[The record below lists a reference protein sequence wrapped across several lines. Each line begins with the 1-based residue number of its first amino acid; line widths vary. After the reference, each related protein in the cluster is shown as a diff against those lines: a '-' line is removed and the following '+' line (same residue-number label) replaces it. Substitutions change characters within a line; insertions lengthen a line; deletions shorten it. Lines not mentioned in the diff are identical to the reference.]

1 MRLPARSPQ
10 ISHQDYDAELREWG
24 FSRQGGVLVAFGRV
38 HNDSRQRWPDGYA
51 ISTSAVTGGGRKQGA
66 VISTRNTRYLLSGPQ
81 GDLAAML
88 VLARDMLANG
98 ERREEV
104 AKDERLFDLLPA
116 AWGMDDQTF
125 EKVAGLS
132 HGWLWEWRNHYR
144 APIDQEL
151 ARIRRLM
158 GFHQAIRLV
167 VPGEPNYSRWW
178 RRRWRA
184 ESRLGRRSPLEAV
197 LAEGDQ
203 VMDDLELIF
212 RSQAG
217 W

>member
-1 MRLPARSPQ
+1 MNRGARSPQ
-10 ISHQDYDAELREWG
+10 ISPRDHDAELREWG

-38 HNDSRQRWPDGYA
+38 YDDRRQRWPDGYA
-51 ISTSAVTGGGRKQGA
+51 ISTSAVTGGGRKQDA
-66 VISTRNTRYLLSGPQ
+66 VVSTRNTRYLLSGPP
-81 GDLAAML
+81 GELGAML

-116 AWGMDDQTF
+116 TWGMDDHTF

-132 HGWLWEWRNHYR
+132 HGWLREWRKHYR
-144 APIDQEL
+144 APTDREL

-158 GFHQAIRLV
+158 GFHEAIRLV
-167 VPGEPNYSRWW
+167 TPGEPNYSRWW
-178 RRRWRA
+178 RQRWRD
-184 ESRLGRRSPLEAV
+184 ESRLGRRSPLQAV
-197 LAEGDQ
+197 LAEGDH